1 MRRSIGKI
9 AGIRQGVRPHGLPG
23 SGRRLGLALAAV
35 LSAVLVS
42 AGCGGSSETAYRPL
56 QGETLV
62 VVSPHPDDE
71 DIMAAGTIFRYAH
84 DPSSVVEVVYLSSG
98 DAAGLPGPCREKTE
112 EEKRRKIVALREEEA
127 RQACHIL
134 GVDPAHIHFLRYPD
148 RQLVSASTFSGGRRQ
163 DTLTEAG
170 EAATAEL
177 VELVP
182 ALVPQGTGA
191 VTIIT
196 TSLWDAHPDHRT
208 AYWAA
213 RMAASKVAAARGVP
227 VRLLSAIVHDEF
239 PGGPAWCCLG
249 DVVWPNEGPYLDYAT
264 LSNFSARPRPPLW
277 DVLYNVADLASVR
290 RDSLG
295 AHASQVAG
303 NAELCMVLV
312 WKAYY
317 ERWMEKVEEAFYEEC
332 FGP

>member
-1 MRRSIGKI
+1 MKIVDIQQSARR
-9 AGIRQGVRPHGLPG
+9 HGLAG
-23 SGRRLGLALAAV
+23 SYVGCGCAV
-35 LSAVLVS
+35 VFSAVLVWG
-42 AGCGGSSETAYRPL
+42 GCGGSSGIAALPG
-56 QGETLV
+56 QGDTLV

-98 DAAGLPGPCREKTE
+98 DAAGLPGPCRERTG

-127 RQACHIL
+127 RRACHIL
-134 GVDPAHIHFLRYPD
+134 GVDPTHIHFLRYPD
-148 RQLVSASTFSGGRRQ
+148 RQLVAASSFSGGRRQ

-170 EAATAEL
+170 EAATAAL

-182 ALVPQGTGA
+182 ALVPPGTAA

-208 AYWAA
+208 TYWAT
-213 RMAASKVAAARGVP
+213 RMAASKVAAERGLP

-239 PGGPAWCCLG
+239 PNGPPWCCLG

-264 LSNFSARPRPPLW
+264 LSDFSARPRPPLW
-277 DVLYNVADLASVR
+277 DVLFNVADLGSVR
-290 RDSLG
+290 RDSLK
-295 AHASQVAG
+295 AHASQVDG

-317 ERWMEKVEEAFYEEC
+317 ERWMEKVEEAFYEER